1 MAKEPKNHGKGW
13 THADGKHL
21 NSSRREHADAR
32 DGIES
37 RAHAR
42 GSLEGESG
50 SYYLS
55 QFFPKGGRRSSLS
68 R

>member
-32 DGIES
+32 DGMES

-42 GSLEGESG
+42 GSSDA
-50 SYYLS
+50 S
-55 QFFPKGGRRSSLS
+55 QEVFSLANFSKGGRRSSLS

>member
-32 DGIES
+32 DGMES

-42 GSLEGESG
+42 GSSEVFSLANFS
-50 SYYLS
+50 
-55 QFFPKGGRRSSLS
+55 KGRRRSSLS